1 MKALND
7 PVSVKEHVNPDIIQL
22 LTPSPTELEM
32 NVYILEMA
40 ERNQI
45 TLE

>member
-7 PVSVKEHVNPDIIQL
+7 PLSVKEYVNPEIIQH
-22 LTPSPTELEM
+22 LTPSPTDYEM